1 MRSLA
6 DRARGALE
14 WLCRATVLVLLAWLF
29 IHAIRV
35 RRNGPVDQATA
46 TTLARKLVAWSTS
59 TPPSAVHVRLDH
71 PPAGRERDWLAALPG
86 AGTSVAWS
94 GSSLTPT
101 AVSVEPRVDPARG
114 ADASVA
120 APNATIVALSDT
132 LGPLDSARTAGTG
145 ARIYIPKVRSIV
157 DARTG
162 SIVARAAAR
171 DTVELHKLLLIGQA
185 GWEAKFTLAALEE
198 RGWVVDAHIAVSP
211 KSDVLQ
217 GKILAIDT
225 AHYSAVIALDSTAG
239 RYSDQIAAYVQQGGG
254 LIMWSP
260 AARVRAL
267 AALAPGA
274 ATGTVIEDDLDIP
287 PDSAPRSA
295 LELTPITSLREDAI
309 VLERRGSDVGIA
321 ARRVGRGRVL
331 ESGYTNSWRWRMAGG
346 SDAVDRHREWIAGL
360 VALAAAG
367 SYHEVAAAPANV
379 APLATLVDKLGPA
392 TTPVPDT
399 LDPAILTRWL
409 FGAICAALVL
419 EWTSRRTRGVK

>member
-14 WLCRATVLVLLAWLF
+14 WACRATVLILLAWLL

-46 TTLARKLVAWSTS
+46 KTLAGKLVAWSTS
-59 TPPSAVHVRLDH
+59 APPSAVHVRLDH

-86 AGTSVAWS
+86 AGTTVAWS

-101 AVSVEPRVDPARG
+101 AFSVEPRVDPARG
-114 ADASVA
+114 ADASIA
-120 APNATIVALSDT
+120 APNATTVALSDT
-132 LGPLDSARTAGTG
+132 LGPLDSARAMGTG
-145 ARIYIPKVRSIV
+145 ARVYVPKVRSTV

-162 SIVARAAAR
+162 SIVARAAVR
-171 DTVELHKLLLIGQA
+171 DSVELHKLLLIGQA
-185 GWEAKFTLAALEE
+185 GWEAKFTMAALEE
-198 RGWVVDAHIAVSP
+198 RGWIVDAHIVVSP

-217 GKILAIDT
+217 GRILAIDT

-239 RYSDQIAAYVQQGGG
+239 RYSDRIAAYVQQGGG
-254 LIMWSP
+254 LIVWSP
-260 AARVRAL
+260 AARVRGL
-267 AALAPGA
+267 AAFAPGA
-274 ATGTVIEDDLDIP
+274 ATGAVIEDDLDVL

-295 LELTPITSLREDAI
+295 LELVPITSLREDAI
-309 VLERRGSDVGIA
+309 VLERRGSDVAIA

-331 ESGYTNSWRWRMAGG
+331 ETGYTDSWRWRMAGG
-346 SDAVDRHREWIAGL
+346 NDALDRHREWIAGV
-360 VALAAAG
+360 VALAATG
-367 SYHEVAAAPANV
+367 SYHEIAAAPSNV

-392 TTPVPDT
+392 TEPVPDT

-409 FGAICAALVL
+409 FGAICAAFIL
-419 EWTSRRTRGVK
+419 EWTSRRTRGIK